1 MNYGPG
7 RIWWRGEHARLEKWW
22 RCSPACISKLY
33 LDRHHQSKLKLK
45 FNLCLSNFCQKNFQ
59 NIVTWGVEL
68 QSRNTIFA
76 CISMES
82 LVVCSHKLTMTHWL
96 CVTSL
101 TREFGF
107 HHYNTLPSWL
117 LHHNNALILYSTYL
131 QKYIFPLNL
140 PLFCKTE
147 FFRPQTMFMVM
158 LFNVLHLNTWGN
170 SNTSSL
176 GYNME
181 SPCPYI
187 GLANRWRYTIN

>member
-45 FNLCLSNFCQKNFQ
+45 FNLCLSNFCQQNFQ

-82 LVVCSHKLTMTHWL
+82 LISGVLPYYCEYWSKQRMLDSWKKNFLIFINIFARKRYEEPEWFKLKGRGRLVSDRFNISWCCENHFLWYVWKL
-96 CVTSL
+96 ISSPY
-101 TREFGF
+101 
-107 HHYNTLPSWL
+107 YN
-117 LHHNNALILYSTYL
+117 I
-131 QKYIFPLNL
+131 
-140 PLFCKTE
+140 KT
-147 FFRPQTMFMVM
+147 V
-158 LFNVLHLNTWGN
+158 
-170 SNTSSL
+170 SDKC
-176 GYNME
+176 E
-181 SPCPYI
+181 S
-187 GLANRWRYTIN
+187 G